1 MAKASA
7 TYGTLDA
14 FTGTIARPQPPT
26 PPKPPK
32 APKQKKTDSYE
43 QKFRLSYS
51 PRTAVVM
58 ARPAHY
64 GNRKSNLLGTT
75 SGTGLADMH
84 GGLISANASRKI
96 RNAIEWLHAAAE
108 DKYLYSK
115 KSNRFYKWKLSF
127 LTLTLPTQGSMT
139 DIQVKSILN
148 SFLTLAKYNYGLHS
162 YIWKA
167 EPQSRGVI
175 HFHLTS
181 DCYMWKNSVRFEWN
195 RLLSKHGLLNGH
207 SNAPSTKIHS
217 TYRVKNMAAYLTKYF
232 IKPSV
237 QKEKAPF
244 LPIVVFETSRGNY
257 FTRAEF
263 CSGKTPFYIRPITGR
278 LWGCSQSLSQARNM
292 SYIVDVPEMRAF
304 NGDLR
309 DEGAKEIQKAYCNFF
324 HLPKDYYKNLGAGQ
338 LKHDYLAHLLK
349 IRKRKNFHQFEIY
362 DGSEQQ
368 VTDKR
373 IIAKF
378 HKLKQKN

>member
-1 MAKASA
+1 MAK
-7 TYGTLDA
+7 
-14 FTGTIARPQPPT
+14 
-26 PPKPPK
+26 
-32 APKQKKTDSYE
+32 KQNQHE
-43 QKFRLSYS
+43 PKFRFSYS
-51 PRTAVVM
+51 PRSVVGM
-58 ARPAHY
+58 VAPSHY
-64 GNRKSNLLGTT
+64 GNRQANLN
-75 SGTGLADMH
+75 GTGAANGLVSMH
-84 GGLISANASRKI
+84 SGSISSNASRKI
-96 RNAIEWLHAAAE
+96 RNAVEWLLAAAE
-108 DKYLYSK
+108 EKYLYSK
-115 KSNRFYKWKLSF
+115 NSKRFYKWKLSF
-127 LTLTLPTQGSMT
+127 LTLTLPTQGNMT

-207 SNAPSTKIHS
+207 TDAPSTKIHS

-232 IKPSV
+232 VKPNV

-244 LPIVVFETSRGNY
+244 LPIAVFQTNKGKY

-278 LWGCSQSLSQARNM
+278 LWGCSQSLSKARGF
-292 SYIVDVPEMRAF
+292 SYIVDKSEMRAM
-304 NGDLR
+304 NYHLR
-309 DEGAKEIQKAYCNFF
+309 DDGAIEIQKAYCNFF
-324 HLPKDYYKNLGAGQ
+324 KIPADYYLKQTAGQ
-338 LKHDYLAHLLK
+338 VKHDYLAHLLK
-349 IRKRKNFHQFEIY
+349 IRKKKNFHQFEIY

-368 VTDKR
+368 VTDKK
-373 IIAKF
+373 IIRKF
-378 HKLKQKN
+378 EKQFQTKLHHEN